1 MIPIHVSSLL
11 EILLNGTASLD
22 LGDRLDIIAL
32 LVLHLELQL
41 LFQPLY
47 GDALLLPPAEL
58 YGCTWRTCIPF

>member
-1 MIPIHVSSLL
+1 VIPIHVSSLL

-22 LGDRLDIIAL
+22 HGDRLGIIAL

-58 YGCTWRTCIPF
+58 YGCTWRTGIPF